1 MPVQEQAEQE
11 IEGQRQPA
19 REEFKKLGEKHRL
32 RLAFLQLA
40 ILLPI
45 LVVAAGVIVKKR
57 SSIYFPLFLS
67 FGAATLIKVA
77 LVVHEYFP
85 SKYFKYIL
93 IGGLLIVVAR
103 LLIYFIRAIAF
114 PK

>member
-1 MPVQEQAEQE
+1 MPQGGAFSD
-11 IEGQRQPA
+11 G
-19 REEFKKLGEKHRL
+19 RL
-32 RLAFLQLA
+32 VHY
-40 ILLPI
+40 PM
-45 LVVAAGVIVKKR
+45 AGSS
-57 SSIYFPLFLS
+57 SSIYFPLFMA

-103 LLIYFIRAIAF
+103 LLIYFIRTIAF
-114 PK
+114 PKT